1 MSQDN
6 RPAAA
11 DLSAVRKGMLREE
24 AERAFGKP
32 VERSEKREGGEMVT
46 TLIFDLG
53 DQRLTAAFV
62 EDVLVRYTISSK

>member
-1 MSQDN
+1 
-6 RPAAA
+6 
-11 DLSAVRKGMLREE
+11 MLREE
-24 AERAFGKP
+24 AERAFGQP

-62 EDVLVRYTISSK
+62 EGVLVRYTISSK